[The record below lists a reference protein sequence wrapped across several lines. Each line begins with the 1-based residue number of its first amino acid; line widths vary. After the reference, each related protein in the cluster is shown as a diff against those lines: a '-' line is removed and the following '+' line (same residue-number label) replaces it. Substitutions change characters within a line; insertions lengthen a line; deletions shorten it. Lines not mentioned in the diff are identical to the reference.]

1 MASASSSSPFF
12 GGIRDEELQK
22 QMKQQQQ
29 QQQQQKSSST
39 VPAPAAASE
48 RKRRNQPGNPSK
60 YLKHSNMQNMRE
72 KELIQAY
79 LPSLCY
85 WLLLPHVLIPQPFL
99 TSLHILKARIHD
111 DDFKSLDPWNW
122 DLLFLVSP
130 IYGVPQMNSHFHL
143 RFVSFLH
150 IPSLPI
156 DHSLQTQFHLH
167 PQS

>member
-12 GGIRDEELQK
+12 GGIRDEDLQK
-22 QMKQQQQ
+22 QMKQQ

-60 YLKHSNMQNMRE
+60 YLKHSNMQE

-85 WLLLPHVLIPQPFL
+85 WLLLPHVLILQPFL
-99 TSLHILKARIHD
+99 TSLHILKARIHV